1 MTMRSRSIAL
11 LLSPA
16 LLLTFVLLIVPVGF
30 LFRYSF
36 YQTDISNQIVGGLSL
51 ANFGKVLSDS
61 FYLQI
66 FGKTLLLSFAVTAF
80 ALIIGLPLAVYMW
93 RASRKMRVPFTILI
107 LSPLLVS
114 IVVSSYGWIVILG
127 TKGVVNNFLLAVGL
141 IDAPVKLLYTNTAIV
156 IGLIHLVIPF
166 MVLPILSNLE
176 RIEGVLAEAAA
187 TLGANPFRVWTQIL
201 LPLLVPGIAAGTNI
215 VFALAMSAYVTPAVL
230 GPSGPNFITTLIY
243 QHFVTLFDWPTGSAL
258 AVGLFVLSMTVIA
271 AYTIVLSLFSVRTAV
286 SR

>member
-1 MTMRSRSIAL
+1 MIMRPLSIVL

-51 ANFGKVLSDS
+51 ANFCKVLSDS

-114 IVVSSYGWIVILG
+114 
-127 TKGVVNNFLLAVGL
+127 
-141 IDAPVKLLYTNTAIV
+141 
-156 IGLIHLVIPF
+156 
-166 MVLPILSNLE
+166 
-176 RIEGVLAEAAA
+176 
-187 TLGANPFRVWTQIL
+187 
-201 LPLLVPGIAAGTNI
+201 
-215 VFALAMSAYVTPAVL
+215 
-230 GPSGPNFITTLIY
+230 
-243 QHFVTLFDWPTGSAL
+243 
-258 AVGLFVLSMTVIA
+258 
-271 AYTIVLSLFSVRTAV
+271 
-286 SR
+286 

>member
-1 MTMRSRSIAL
+1 MKPRSIIL
-11 LLSPA
+11 LLSPSIA
-16 LLLTFVLLIVPVGF
+16 LTLLLLILPVGF

-36 YQTDISNQIVGGLSL
+36 YETDIANQIAGGFSF
-51 ANFGKVLSDS
+51 ANFGKLLTDG

-66 FGKTLLLSFAVTAF
+66 MVKTLLLSFTVTLL
-80 ALIIGLPLAVYMW
+80 ALVIGLPLAVYLW
-93 RASRKMRVPFTILI
+93 RASRRMRFPFTILV

-114 IVVSSYGWIVILG
+114 VVVSSYGWIVILG
-127 TKGVVNNFLLAVGL
+127 TKGIVNNLLLAAGL
-141 IDAPVKLLYTNTAIV
+141 IDAPIKLLYTNTAIA

-176 RIEGVLAEAAA
+176 RIEGALTEAAA
-187 TLGANPFRVWTQIL
+187 TLGASPFHVWKEIL
-201 LPLLVPGIAAGTNI
+201 LPLLVPGIAGGTNI

-258 AVGLFVLSMTVIA
+258 AVVLFIMSMTVIA
-271 AYTIVLSLFSVRTAV
+271 LYSAFLARFGLKTIGAR
-286 SR
+286 